1 MVPWYEIDANAPFA
15 NGFKSVGYSWMG
27 IIVSV
32 GAMLGILDTVI
43 VVLYSMS
50 RVFVILGRMGL
61 MPSMLVGG
69 GGRVEGRELCF
80 VGVGAGGLKDR

>member
-1 MVPWYEIDANAPFA
+1 
-15 NGFKSVGYSWMG
+15 
-27 IIVSV
+27 
-32 GAMLGILDTVI
+32 
-43 VVLYSMS
+43 
-50 RVFVILGRMGL
+50 

>member
-1 MVPWYEIDANAPFA
+1 MFC
-15 NGFKSVGYSWMG
+15 GGG
-27 IIVSV
+27 GR
-32 GAMLGILDTVI
+32 GAEGQV
-43 VVLYSMS
+43 
-50 RVFVILGRMGL
+50 RRMGL